1 MQGMRYATI
10 NPVNNQ
16 TIREF
21 EFDAFPDLDI
31 SVKAFRLWRKLSVNE
46 RGAYLKRVADV
57 LEANKKK
64 YAELITFEMG
74 KPLSEAEYE
83 INKVLSGFDY
93 YIKNAGRFLQDEAV
107 QTNASKSYIRFE
119 PMGVIFSVM
128 PWNFP
133 FWQVFRFA
141 IPTLISG
148 NVSILKHSPNVPQC
162 AKAIADIFTEAGVPD
177 GVFKNYFLTN
187 EDAGKLIADRRIA
200 GISFTGSDATGSIL
214 ASQAGKHIKKSILEL
229 GGNDAFIVLADADID
244 FAISGAIKSRSIN
257 SGQSCNAAKR
267 FIVVEEVAGTF
278 TEKLITAVK
287 KLKVGDPLNT
297 DSQLGPLARRDLKE
311 KVQKQVADSVAAG
324 AVAHYGAGVP
334 EGVGNFVSP
343 VVLTGVKPGIRAFEE
358 EIFGP
363 VWSVIV
369 VKDAD
374 GAIATANNSVYGLGA
389 SIWTADKAG
398 AERFVSELE
407 TGNVFIN
414 DIVKSD
420 ARIPFGGIKR
430 SGYGRELSEHGLM
443 EFVNIKT
450 VYIN

>member
-1 MQGMRYATI
+1 VFLSLI
-10 NPVNNQ
+10 H
-16 TIREF
+16 
-21 EFDAFPDLDI
+21 I
-31 SVKAFRLWRKLSVNE
+31 S
-46 RGAYLKRVADV
+46 
-57 LEANKKK
+57 
-64 YAELITFEMG
+64 
-74 KPLSEAEYE
+74 
-83 INKVLSGFDY
+83 
-93 YIKNAGRFLQDEAV
+93 
-107 QTNASKSYIRFE
+107 
-119 PMGVIFSVM
+119 
-128 PWNFP
+128 
-133 FWQVFRFA
+133 
-141 IPTLISG
+141 
-148 NVSILKHSPNVPQC
+148 
-162 AKAIADIFTEAGVPD
+162 
-177 GVFKNYFLTN
+177 
-187 EDAGKLIADRRIA
+187 
-200 GISFTGSDATGSIL
+200 
-214 ASQAGKHIKKSILEL
+214 
-229 GGNDAFIVLADADID
+229 
-244 FAISGAIKSRSIN
+244 
-257 SGQSCNAAKR
+257 
-267 FIVVEEVAGTF
+267 
-278 TEKLITAVK
+278 
-287 KLKVGDPLNT
+287 
-297 DSQLGPLARRDLKE
+297 RRDLKE